1 MCFFVAVA
9 LRPGMLMLL
18 PDLITL
24 RIVMIL
30 TKVESIYTSF
40 RLQDERVIQ
49 HPGGRIVTSLCKQR
63 PPARRVDVDAEL
75 KRRGVFLVVSC
86 SWSSRSSIVACCWR
100 CPRSES
106 VERANAASSLSRTR
120 SPSSTEPR
128 AAMTRR
134 RVSASYCAIATV
146 ESSSTSLFTLIPRC
160 RAISFSRPWVSSGMR
175 MVSVDM
181 SLFLYSTTSWIDGKP
196 FGGRLRRR
204 SGGRCPGGRA
214 TRWRSGQARRGGGG
228 RRGSGRTTRRRPH
241 ARVRGCSG

>member
-1 MCFFVAVA
+1 M
-9 LRPGMLMLL
+9 RPS
-18 PDLITL
+18 
-24 RIVMIL
+24 V
-30 TKVESIYTSF
+30 F
-40 RLQDERVIQ
+40 RDERVIQ
-49 HPGGRIVTSLCKQR
+49 RPGGRIVTSLYKQR

-75 KRRGVFLVVSC
+75 KRRGVVLVVSC

-160 RAISFSRPWVSSGMR
+160 RAISFSRPVGIVGYANGQR
-175 MVSVDM
+175 RHDDVDRREAVWRATSAANRWAM
-181 SLFLYSTTSWIDGKP
+181 S
-196 FGGRLRRR
+196 RR
-204 SGGRCPGGRA
+204 SRNSLAVGA
-214 TRWRSGQARRGGGG
+214 S
-228 RRGSGRTTRRRPH
+228 S
-241 ARVRGCSG
+241 